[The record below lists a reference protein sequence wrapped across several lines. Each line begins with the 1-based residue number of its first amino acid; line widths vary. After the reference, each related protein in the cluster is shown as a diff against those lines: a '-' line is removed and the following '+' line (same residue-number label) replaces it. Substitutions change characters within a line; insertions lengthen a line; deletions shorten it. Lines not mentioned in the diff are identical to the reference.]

1 MVVVVDY
8 ITNRFLLESN
18 YEQAQLG
25 KGGMERD
32 VLGGGGGEYVS
43 SLFYNCQ
50 HLDSGQQQLHLWSMT
65 GGDKTTTN

>member
-1 MVVVVDY
+1 MDY

-32 VLGGGGGEYVS
+32 VLGGGGG
-43 SLFYNCQ
+43 
-50 HLDSGQQQLHLWSMT
+50 
-65 GGDKTTTN
+65 GGRRIRVFFVL